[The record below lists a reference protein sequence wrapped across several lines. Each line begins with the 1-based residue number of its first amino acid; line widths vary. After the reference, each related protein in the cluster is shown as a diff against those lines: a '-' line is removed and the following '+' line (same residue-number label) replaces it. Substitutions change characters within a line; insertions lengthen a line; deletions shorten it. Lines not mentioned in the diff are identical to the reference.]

1 MTMFREALIW
11 IVLLIF
17 NLINTFLV
25 LVGKSSLFKV
35 PLWSTWLVWGIVT
48 IIIVGVLLFRKH
60 LQKKHPRI
68 NESFNNKDFEA
79 GEFFVQMPL
88 YIIENQSNVI
98 YGNETITYK
107 PVFVNIFHKLLSLF
121 GVQTKY
127 SLYMTSSE
135 NDVKIIRKH
144 VVANRPQYM
153 IYLNNEEVGTLEMKK
168 FFKSGGKQQLP
179 YTFNYKSEVLDVN
192 NPFFSNET
200 KITFENDVLLTAKRS
215 FLDISKSKR
224 TKKRG
229 EKHTIHIHSTRVE
242 KELLIAIYLQ
252 CMINKQ
258 TQ

>member
-11 IVLLIF
+11 IVLLLF

-25 LVGKSSLFKV
+25 LVGKTSLFKV

-60 LQKKHPRI
+60 LQKKQPLI
-68 NESFNNKDFEA
+68 NKHLNNKDFKA

-107 PVFVNIFHKLLSLF
+107 PVFVNRFHKLLSLF

-127 SLYMTSSE
+127 SLYMTSSD
-135 NDVKIIRKH
+135 NNVKVIRTN
-144 VVANRPQYM
+144 VIANRPQYTM
-153 IYLNNEEVGTLEMKK
+153 YLNNEEVGTLEMKQ
-168 FFKSGGKQQLP
+168 FFKSGGKQQFP
-179 YTFNYKSEVLDVN
+179 YTFNYKSEVFDVS

-200 KITFENDVLLTAKRS
+200 KITFENDVVLTAKRS
-215 FLDISKSKR
+215 FLDISKSKL

-242 KELLIAIYLQ
+242 KEILIAIYLQ
-252 CMINKQ
+252 CVISKQ
-258 TQ
+258 IQ

>member
-25 LVGKSSLFKV
+25 FVGKTSLFKV

-60 LQKKHPRI
+60 LQKKHSLI
-68 NESFNNKDFEA
+68 NESLNNKDFEA

-135 NDVKIIRKH
+135 NDVKIIRKR
-144 VVANRPQYM
+144 VLANKHQYTM
-153 IYLNNEEVGTLEMKK
+153 YLNGEEVGTLEMKQ

-179 YTFNYKSEVLDVN
+179 YTVNYKSEVFDVS

-215 FLDISKSKR
+215 FLDISKSKL

-242 KELLIAIYLQ
+242 KEILIAIYLQ

>member
-11 IVLLIF
+11 IVLLLF

-25 LVGKSSLFKV
+25 LVGKTSLFKV

-60 LQKKHPRI
+60 LQKKQPLI
-68 NESFNNKDFEA
+68 NKSLNNKDFKA

-88 YIIENQSNVI
+88 YIIENQNNGI

-107 PVFVNIFHKLLSLF
+107 PVFVNIIHKLLSLF

-135 NDVKIIRKH
+135 NNVKIIRKH
-144 VVANRPQYM
+144 VVANRHQYTM
-153 IYLNNEEVGTLEMKK
+153 YLNNEEVGTFEMKQ

-179 YTFNYKSEVLDVN
+179 YTFNYKSKVFDVSN
-192 NPFFSNET
+192 TFFSNET

-229 EKHTIHIHSTRVE
+229 EKHPIHIHSTRVE
-242 KELLIAIYLQ
+242 KEILIAIYLQ

>member
-1 MTMFREALIW
+1 MGNDDVSW

-25 LVGKSSLFKV
+25 LVGKTSLFKV

-60 LQKKHPRI
+60 LQKKHPPI
-68 NESFNNKDFEA
+68 NKSLNNKDFKA

-88 YIIENQSNVI
+88 YIIENQNNVI

-135 NDVKIIRKH
+135 NNVKIIRKH
-144 VVANRPQYM
+144 VVANRHQYTM
-153 IYLNNEEVGTLEMKK
+153 YLNNEEVGTLEMKQ

-179 YTFNYKSEVLDVN
+179 YTFNYKSKVFDVSN
-192 NPFFSNET
+192 TFFSNET

-242 KELLIAIYLQ
+242 KEILIAIYLQ

>member
-25 LVGKSSLFKV
+25 LMGKSSLFKV

-48 IIIVGVLLFRKH
+48 IIIIGVLLFRKH
-60 LQKKHPRI
+60 LQKKQPLI
-68 NESFNNKDFEA
+68 NKSLNNKDFKA

-107 PVFVNIFHKLLSLF
+107 PVFVNRFHKLLSLF

-144 VVANRPQYM
+144 VVANKHQYTM
-153 IYLNNEEVGTLEMKK
+153 YLNNEEIGTLEMKQ

-179 YTFNYKSEVLDVN
+179 YTFNYKS
-192 NPFFSNET
+192 

-242 KELLIAIYLQ
+242 KEILIAIYLQ
-252 CMINKQ
+252 CVINKQ

>member
-25 LVGKSSLFKV
+25 LMGKSSLFKV

-60 LQKKHPRI
+60 LQKKHPLI
-68 NESFNNKDFEA
+68 NKRLNNKDFKA

-121 GVQTKY
+121 GIQTKY
-127 SLYMTSSE
+127 SIYMTSSE

-144 VVANRPQYM
+144 
-153 IYLNNEEVGTLEMKK
+153 G
-168 FFKSGGKQQLP
+168 
-179 YTFNYKSEVLDVN
+179 
-192 NPFFSNET
+192 
-200 KITFENDVLLTAKRS
+200 
-215 FLDISKSKR
+215 
-224 TKKRG
+224 
-229 EKHTIHIHSTRVE
+229 
-242 KELLIAIYLQ
+242 
-252 CMINKQ
+252 
-258 TQ
+258 

>member
-25 LVGKSSLFKV
+25 LMGKSSLFKV

-60 LQKKHPRI
+60 LQKKHPLI
-68 NESFNNKDFEA
+68 NKRLNNKDFKA

-107 PVFVNIFHKLLSLF
+107 PVFVNIYHKLLSLF
-121 GVQTKY
+121 GIQTKY

-144 VVANRPQYM
+144 GVANRHQYTM
-153 IYLNNEEVGTLEMKK
+153 YLNNEEVGTLEMKQ

-179 YTFNYKSEVLDVN
+179 YTFNYKSEVFDVS
-192 NPFFSNET
+192 NPFFSNE
-200 KITFENDVLLTAKRS
+200 
-215 FLDISKSKR
+215 SKR

-242 KELLIAIYLQ
+242 KEILLAIYLQ
-252 CMINKQ
+252 CVINKQ

>member
-11 IVLLIF
+11 IVLLLF

-25 LVGKSSLFKV
+25 LVGKTSLFKV

-48 IIIVGVLLFRKH
+48 IIIVGVLLFRKY
-60 LQKKHPRI
+60 LQKKQPLI
-68 NESFNNKDFEA
+68 NKHLNNKDFKA

-107 PVFVNIFHKLLSLF
+107 PVFVNRFHKLLSLF

-127 SLYMTSSE
+127 SLYMTSSD
-135 NDVKIIRKH
+135 NNVKVIRTN
-144 VVANRPQYM
+144 VIANRPQYTM
-153 IYLNNEEVGTLEMKK
+153 YLNNEEVGTLEMKQ
-168 FFKSGGKQQLP
+168 FFKSGGKQQFP
-179 YTFNYKSEVLDVN
+179 YTFNYKSEVFDVS

-200 KITFENDVLLTAKRS
+200 KITFENDVVLTAKRS
-215 FLDISKSKR
+215 FLDISKSKL

-242 KELLIAIYLQ
+242 KEILIAIYLQ
-252 CMINKQ
+252 CVISKQ

>member
-1 MTMFREALIW
+1 MMMFREALIW

-60 LQKKHPRI
+60 LQKKHSLI
-68 NESFNNKDFEA
+68 NKRLNNNKDFEA

-135 NDVKIIRKH
+135 NNVKVIRKH
-144 VVANRPQYM
+144 VVANKHQYTM
-153 IYLNNEEVGTLEMKK
+153 YLNDEEVGILEMKQ
-168 FFKSGGKQQLP
+168 FFKSGGKQQIP
-179 YTFNYKSEVLDVN
+179 YTFNYKSELFDVS

-200 KITFENDVLLTAKRS
+200 KITFENEVLLTAKRS
-215 FLDISKSKR
+215 FLDISKSKL

-229 EKHTIHIHSTRVE
+229 KNTIYTFTVLE
-242 KELLIAIYLQ
+242 
-252 CMINKQ
+252 
-258 TQ
+258 